1 MLSML
6 MIISRGA
13 YGITK
18 AIHIVDMRKTQNYDV
33 FLFEIPNFCVYLTSG
48 VIWVLLHNFTS
59 PSREYVSAPI
69 LVLKVENIRFSALL
83 VPCKTM
89 SRVKHSHS

>member
-1 MLSML
+1 

-18 AIHIVDMRKTQNYDV
+18 AIHIVDMRKTLKITTFF
-33 FLFEIPNFCVYLTSG
+33 FLHKIPNFCVYLTSG